1 MNPAAEHVF
10 YETLGPVLND
20 LVVVDETGISIEGHF
35 TPEQFVVIQTA
46 YTKYL
51 AIVANPSGKISQAID

>member
-10 YETLGPVLND
+10 YETLGPDLNG
-20 LVVVDETGISIEGHF
+20 LVVICETGISIDGHF
-35 TPEQFVVIQTA
+35 TPEQFVLIQTA

-51 AIVANPSGKISQAID
+51 AIAANPSGKISQAID